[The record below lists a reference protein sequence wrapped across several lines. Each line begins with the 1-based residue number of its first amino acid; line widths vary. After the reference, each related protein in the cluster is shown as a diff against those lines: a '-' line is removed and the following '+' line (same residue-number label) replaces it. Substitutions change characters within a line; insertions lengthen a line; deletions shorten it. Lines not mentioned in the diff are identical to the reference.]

1 MEDSK
6 LSRRQFL
13 GGTAA
18 VVGAAMLP
26 VIANTTPAMATPT
39 GTFAAAAAALTP
51 WIPLDAKAAARQG
64 YEIYRGMHSATFG
77 QSG

>member
-26 VIANTTPAMATPT
+26 VIANTTPAVATPA
-39 GTFAAAAAALTP
+39 GKLSDAAAALTP
-51 WIPLDAKAAARQG
+51 WVPLNAQAAARLG
-64 YEIYRGMHSATFG
+64 YEIYRGMHNSSLG

>member
-26 VIANTTPAMATPT
+26 VIANTTPAVATPV
-39 GTFAAAAAALTP
+39 GKFSDAAASLTP
-51 WIPLDAKAAARQG
+51 WVPLDAKAAARHG
-64 YEIYRGMHSATFG
+64 YEIYRGMHNATFG